1 MEIAL
6 VVPDW
11 LTWTV
16 AGAAGVL
23 AIAAL
28 ARGLEAMLEL
38 DVG

>member
-1 MEIAL
+1 MEIAP

-11 LTWTV
+11 LIWLV
-16 AGAAGVL
+16 AGAVGVL